1 MINHL
6 VMYQQCATEDF
17 NAYEF
22 MDGFME
28 AFIKCGQKLTK
39 QDNIKEHIHCKSK
52 IFCSIYNKNQLLI

>member
-6 VMYQQCATEDF
+6 VMYQQYATEDF

-28 AFIKCGQKLTK
+28 EFHQMW
-39 QDNIKEHIHCKSK
+39 SK
-52 IFCSIYNKNQLLI
+52 VDKTR